1 MTVCARFLCERLLDG
16 GTLNFAAT
24 NAGMTCSEL
33 SAFLREVQR
42 LHFYQTARARSTRAW
57 ASSSE
62 SAELFDG
69 TP

>member
-1 MTVCARFLCERLLDG
+1 MTVCARFLCVERLLDG
-16 GTLNFAAT
+16 GTLNF
-24 NAGMTCSEL
+24 GQCSMTCSEL

-42 LHFYQTARARSTRAW
+42 IHFYQTARARSTRAW